1 MASRVLVVEDDAEL
15 RQSICTALEDAGFT
29 SRPAENGE
37 IALER
42 AREERPC
49 VILLDLMMPIMNG
62 WEFRS
67 EQLRDPDLSSIPV
80 VIMTADGR
88 AAEEARALHADY
100 LRKPIHLDAMLEL
113 VNDYCGT

>member
-1 MASRVLVVEDDAEL
+1 MAPRVLVVEDDSDL
-15 RQSICTALEDAGFT
+15 RKSICTVLDDAGYL
-29 SRPAENGE
+29 SWPAENGE

-67 EQLRDPDLSSIPV
+67 EQLRDPKLSSIPV

-88 AAEEARALHADY
+88 AADKARTLHADY
-100 LRKPIHLDAMLEL
+100 LRKPIHLDALLEMI
-113 VNDYCGT
+113 NDYCGT